1 MSSESFSETPP
12 LRRKR
17 RRLPHRMRHLIFWLL
32 IMMASAS
39 VVLIVKSGPQYF
51 LLGAVVSLLMIV
63 DLYLNDRDSEWSI
76 TPRRLGN
83 LAYFLYY
90 SLILLNIA
98 ATAYGLL
105 KLKYPGPTP

>member
-1 MSSESFSETPP
+1 MSSDPLSETPP
-12 LRRKR
+12 LRRKH
-17 RRLPHRMRHLIFWLL
+17 RRLSRRVRHLIFWLL
-32 IMMASAS
+32 IVLASAG

-51 LLGAVVSLLMIV
+51 LFGAVISLLMIV

-76 TPRRLGN
+76 TPRHLGN

-90 SLILLNIA
+90 GLILLNIA

-105 KLKYPGPTP
+105 KLKYPGPGP